1 MASKMANSKNS
12 LKKTGRGGL
21 EKQTAPVSAEMARMA
36 EFFKALSDATRLS
49 ALTAIL
55 DRELCVQEISELI
68 GMSQSA
74 VSHQLRLLRDAGLAK
89 RRRQGRNIYYSLDDR
104 HVERLIKAAFEH
116 STHTPGGRLRE

>member
-1 MASKMANSKNS
+1 MALTKTSRGSKK
-12 LKKTGRGGL
+12 RGG
-21 EKQTAPVSAEMARMA
+21 ERSKKASPASVCAETSRMA
-36 EFFKALSDATRLS
+36 EFFKVLADPTRLS

-55 DRELCVQEISELI
+55 GRELCVLEISALL

-74 VSHQLRLLRDAGLAK
+74 VSHQLSLLRGAGLAR

-116 STHTPGGRLRE
+116 ASHIPGGRLRE

>member
-1 MASKMANSKNS
+1 MAPKMANGKSS
-12 LKKTGRGGL
+12 RRRAGL
-21 EKQTAPVSAEMARMA
+21 RALPTQVAPVSAEMVRMA

-49 ALTAIL
+49 VITAIL

-74 VSHQLRLLRDAGLAK
+74 VSHQLRLLRGAGLAK

-104 HVERLIKAAFEH
+104 HVQSLIKAAFEH
-116 STHTPGGRLRE
+116 STHTPGGKLRE

>member
-1 MASKMANSKNS
+1 MATRNSS
-12 LKKTGRGGL
+12 RRRAGL
-21 EKQTAPVSAEMARMA
+21 HTLPAQVAPVSAEMARMA

-49 ALTAIL
+49 VITAIL

-74 VSHQLRLLRDAGLAK
+74 VSHQLRLLRNAGLAK

-104 HVERLIKAAFEH
+104 HVESLIKAAFEH